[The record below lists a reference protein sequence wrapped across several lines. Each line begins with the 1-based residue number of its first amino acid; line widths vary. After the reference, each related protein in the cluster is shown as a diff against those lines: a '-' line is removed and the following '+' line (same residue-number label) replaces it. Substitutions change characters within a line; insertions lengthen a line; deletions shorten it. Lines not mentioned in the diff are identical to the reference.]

1 MDYCLTILIILVV
14 VIIYFA
20 TCGSRVSPFR
30 SGAQLAQMRPDVED
44 AVDNI
49 SSLEGMDTD
58 EDESMENTV
67 GQVTSY
73 DPITM
78 GAIKKTEVESHY
90 KNLNERSP
98 FSTVGTAGARAYVRD
113 DDQFYRDTGNKWS
126 YRPPCRTFKKT
137 VGGPQSGAREVGSVS
152 SKEIVSLHKSS
163 CRSGYK
169 W

>member
-1 MDYCLTILIILVV
+1 MDYCLTILVVLVLL
-14 VIIYFA
+14 IIYYA
-20 TCGSRVSPFR
+20 LGDKK
-30 SGAQLAQMRPDVED
+30 SGFKVRTTPVGMSPDVGG
-44 AVDNI
+44 AVENI
-49 SSLEGMDTD
+49 ASLEGMTD
-58 EDESMENTV
+58 GDPGAGDGKV
-67 GQVTSY
+67 GQVTAY

-98 FSTVGTAGARAYVRD
+98 FATVGTAGSRAYIRD

-137 VGGPQSGAREVGSVS
+137 VGGPQAGAREVGSVS
-152 SKEIVSLHKSS
+152 AKEIVALHKSS